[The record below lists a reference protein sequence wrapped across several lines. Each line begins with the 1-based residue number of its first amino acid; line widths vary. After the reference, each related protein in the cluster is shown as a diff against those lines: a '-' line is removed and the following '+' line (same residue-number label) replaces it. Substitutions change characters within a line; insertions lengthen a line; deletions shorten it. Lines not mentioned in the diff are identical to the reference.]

1 MVLSRPSPRLRAH
14 VTGYAGLQVEAAGP
28 LQGRVVPTGGVT
40 LYIDFMASVR
50 SVTAPASDP
59 LLQLRA
65 SHVSGMWDGPVTFQ
79 QNTGH
84 FGIAVGLTPP
94 GAHAL
99 FAVPMRELA
108 NTMAGLDDLIGH
120 RAGLL
125 AERLW
130 HAPDWATRF
139 ALLDRLLPP
148 LLAPG
153 PAPAPV
159 VEQACRRLSETSGAV
174 SIGAL
179 AEELGTSR
187 RYLEMRFSE
196 QVGLPP
202 KTVARIARFQCAVRL
217 LTGRTRRPLSLVA
230 NGCGYS
236 DQAHFTREFRSLA
249 GCTPAAF
256 RAERSAAN
264 TITAIG

>member
-1 MVLSRPSPRLRAH
+1 MVLSRPSPRLREH
-14 VTGYAGLQVEAAGP
+14 VTGYAGLQVEAARP
-28 LQGRVVPTGGVT
+28 LEGRVVPTGGVT
-40 LYIDFMASVR
+40 LYIDFLASVR
-50 SVTAPASDP
+50 SVTAPVSDP
-59 LLQLRA
+59 PLQIRA
-65 SHVSGMWDGPVTFQ
+65 SHVSGMWDGPVMFR

-84 FGIAVGLTPP
+84 FGIAVGLTPQ

-108 NTMAGLDDLIGH
+108 NSLAGLDDLIGH

-130 HAPDWATRF
+130 HAPDWEARF

-148 LLAPG
+148 LLASG

-159 VEQACRRLSETSGAV
+159 VTQACRRLSETSGSM

-179 AEELGTSR
+179 AGELGTSR

-202 KTVARIARFQCAVRL
+202 KTVARIARFRRALNQL
-217 LTGRTRRPLSLVA
+217 IGRTRRPLALVA
-230 NGCGYS
+230 SGCGYS
-236 DQAHFTREFRSLA
+236 DQAHFSREFRSLA

-264 TITAIG
+264 TSTAIG